1 MKAWK
6 GGIEMAFGFLFRKN
20 RFNGLPEGF
29 TVTFH
34 TGFLDTEENTVE
46 GVAKAVE
53 LDAQVIEVDV
63 TFRDDGT
70 PVILHAGSAGKDGG
84 VLFDDAMA
92 KAAEHPSCRLNLDIK
107 STANLPA
114 VDEVIKKYGLME
126 RAFYTG
132 VSADWV
138 DTVRKNSI
146 IPYWLNHNVSPIEA
160 RSSSFPEKLVREIR
174 DCGAVGLN
182 SKYICVNSR
191 IVSVLH
197 ENGIPVSI
205 WTPCAEREMRACLAL
220 SPDNITTKRPDLL
233 RPMVDRIA
241 GK

>member
-1 MKAWK
+1 
-6 GGIEMAFGFLFRKN
+6 MAFGFLFRKFK
-20 RFNGLPEGF
+20 FNGLPEDF

-34 TGFLDTEENTVE
+34 TGFIDTEENTVE

-84 VLFDDAMA
+84 VLFENAMA

-114 VDEVIKKYGLME
+114 VDEIIEKYGLME

-132 VSADWV
+132 VSADWI
-138 DTVRKNSI
+138 DDVRNSSK

-160 RSSSFPEKLVREIR
+160 RSSSFPEKLVKEIK
-174 DCGAVGLN
+174 DCGAAGLN
-182 SKYICVNSR
+182 SRYVCVNR
-191 IVSVLH
+191 KLVSVLH
-197 ENGIPVSI
+197 ENGIPISV
-205 WTPCAEREMRACLAL
+205 WTARSERDMKACLAL
-220 SPDNITTKRPDLL
+220 SPDNITTTRPDIL
-233 RPMVDRIA
+233 RPMISKLI